1 MLHALLGAVL
11 LAGARILRNQR
22 AARAAEKAVGGSIVK
37 VLILP
42 TTPSA
47 AEAMTPIWLTM
58 AVINKKRDIHQR
70 ILEGYRQ
77 PQTE

>member
-11 LAGARILRNQR
+11 LAGAHILRNHRGQGSGKSSGRQHRKGIDLTDNAQR
-22 AARAAEKAVGGSIVK
+22 SGGDDPHMVDNGGDK
-37 VLILP
+37 Q
-42 TTPSA
+42 
-47 AEAMTPIWLTM
+47 
-58 AVINKKRDIHQR
+58 KRDIHQR